1 MVDWAKR
8 YATRASGMAASE
20 IRELLKLL
28 DRPDIISLAGGIPD
42 PALFP
47 CAAVAGAYS
56 RILGDPAR
64 AAAAL
69 QYSASEGYQPL
80 RAWIA
85 DYMAGLGVACS
96 ADHILIT
103 SGSQQALDFIA
114 KLFIS
119 PGDVVLVARPTYL
132 GALQAL
138 SAYEPVYGPL
148 PSDGDN
154 APVATLGGSRR
165 TVGYGRAD
173 L

>member
-8 YATRASGMAASE
+8 YATRASSMAASE
-20 IRELLKLL
+20 IRELLKLR

-85 DYMAGLGVACS
+85 DYMAGLGVAFS

-103 SGSQQALDFIA
+103 PGSQQALGFLA
-114 KLFIS
+114 QFFIS
-119 PGDVVLVARPTYL
+119 PGAGELVAKPANL
-132 GALQAL
+132 PAPPAL
-138 SAYEPVYGPL
+138 SAPPAGHGP
-148 PSDGDN
+148 
-154 APVATLGGSRR
+154 
-165 TVGYGRAD
+165 
-173 L
+173 